1 MGRCGFDLRGN
12 NMDVRLQEV
21 PFEFN
26 GKSYKLRC
34 NFNVL
39 ADIINDFGGKLP
51 EMNITVFPRILAPM
65 LNDYADEQGWAERY
79 KGKDVGRLLP
89 TSMFVTPEGQKQ
101 MLQIQQLVINALY
114 VDTGETDEKN

>member
-1 MGRCGFDLRGN
+1 MGSVCGAITGGLMALGMAGLD
-12 NMDVRLQEV
+12 D
-21 PFEFN
+21 
-26 GKSYKLRC
+26 
-34 NFNVL
+34 
-39 ADIINDFGGKLP
+39 ADIINDFDGKLP

-79 KGKDVGRLLP
+79 SGKDVGRLLP
-89 TSMFVTPEGQKQ
+89 TSIFVTHEGQKQ